1 MITITK
7 GLFDFYI
14 SRLRRN
20 YPGYFREFWP
30 YISLSVIASYLD
42 FLTTWHYMKEG
53 GVTDEFHP
61 AIRLVAVIT
70 GPLIGP
76 IIGKLSQLLAL
87 ILLTVSFREAAR
99 IIFIPII
106 IIYLYGAWYNT
117 WGINIYTPLFLKLF
131 S

>member
-1 MITITK
+1 
-7 GLFDFYI
+7 
-14 SRLRRN
+14 
-20 YPGYFREFWP
+20 
-30 YISLSVIASYLD
+30 
-42 FLTTWHYMKEG
+42 MKEG